1 MATPIGPPSTG
12 SLPEEVAPGA
22 ERDARPGFLRHP
34 LLIVGAVVLIFLLTY
49 AFAWLNAY
57 RLSDRFMA
65 DADDSLER
73 EVYLEALVGGDE
85 FDPQTNRNV
94 KKGGYLSVEKIWSS
108 AYSWPEPAIVERAR
122 ERSQE
127 VIYER
132 LTIEMAERYIR
143 ANTGRPAPYF
153 AEIYLRLGELYEQDG
168 DLVSAQEI
176 YESIPDLFP
185 RRTDLIEQAEEHLER
200 LE

>member
-12 SLPEEVAPGA
+12 SLPEEAAPAA

-57 RLSDRFMA
+57 RLSARFME
-65 DADDSLER
+65 DAHDSFDR

-85 FDPQTNRNV
+85 VDPQSNRNV
-94 KKGGYLSVEKIWSS
+94 KKGGYLNVEKIWSS
-108 AYSWPEPAIVERAR
+108 AYSWPEPAIAERAR

-153 AEIYLRLGELYEQDG
+153 AEIYLRLEELYEQDG
-168 DLVSAQEI
+168 DLVSAQEV
-176 YESIPDLFP
+176 YESMPDLFP
-185 RRTDLIEQAEEHLER
+185 RRTDLIEQADEHLER